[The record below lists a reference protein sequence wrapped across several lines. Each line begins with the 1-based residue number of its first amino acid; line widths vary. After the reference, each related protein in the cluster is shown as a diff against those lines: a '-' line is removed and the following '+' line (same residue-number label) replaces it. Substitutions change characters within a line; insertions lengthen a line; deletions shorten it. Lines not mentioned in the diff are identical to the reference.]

1 MNDQTIW
8 GPIQTSTTIAEG
20 IRLIA
25 TASHGGYLI
34 SPERLAELPAAFPR
48 GAEGGAFEED
58 CAWCFVAL
66 AFPQYFDQAQ
76 HDAAVETCKDWF
88 PEVWETWTRT
98 TLPLTESRTKR
109 RNAWYHDHRDEWL
122 VITAW
127 GDWHSEVPKG
137 SVAVRAR
144 QGGREANHGIPDQY
158 YLVPAD
164 EYRGARRQFVI
175 DRTRHR
181 RIDPLTRVA

>member
-1 MNDQTIW
+1 MQTHTIW
-8 GPIQTSTTIAEG
+8 GPRQTSTMIADG
-20 IRLIA
+20 IERVT
-25 TASHGGYLI
+25 TASHGGFIL
-34 SPERLAELPAAFPR
+34 STARVHDMPAAFPR
-48 GAEGGAFEED
+48 HQNHSYEED
-58 CAWCFVAL
+58 TAWCFVTL
-66 AFPQYFDQAQ
+66 AFPQYFDARDQ
-76 HDAAVETCKDWF
+76 DAAQQTCKDCF
-88 PEVWETWTRT
+88 PDVWETWTGT
-98 TLPLTESRTKR
+98 TLSLTESSTKR
-109 RNAWYHDHRDEWL
+109 TDAWDHDHRDEWL

-164 EYRGARRQFVI
+164 EYRGARLQFVI